1 MLDEDILKS
10 DLAAINLGPWIDH
23 LKPLIR
29 SRLAQSSHSQLVSW
43 RNIIR
48 ALPSPQDAGKRSNE
62 VRELLIQ
69 LSPWRK
75 GPFRLSGVHI
85 DAEWQSDMKWNRLKD
100 EISPLAGRNVLDV
113 GCGNGYYILRMLDA
127 GARHVI
133 GIDPTILFVVQFEAI
148 RKLTGIESGH
158 VLPLR
163 MEELPPLSH
172 AFDTVFSMGVLY
184 HRRNPMAHLS
194 ELLGALKRGGE
205 LALETLV
212 LPGEKYNVLEP
223 TDRYARMRNV
233 WHLPTILVLKEW
245 LSETGFI
252 DARIVDVTVTSTVEQ
267 RATEW
272 MPYESLYQALDPNN
286 AGLTIEGLPAPTR
299 AIVICKRP

>member
-1 MLDEDILKS
+1 VLDEYILKS

-23 LKPLIR
+23 LEPLIR
-29 SRLAQSSHSQLVSW
+29 SRLAKSSHRQLVSW
-43 RNIIR
+43 RNIIS
-48 ALPSPQDAGKRSNE
+48 ALPSPHDAGKHSTE

-75 GPFRLSGVHI
+75 GPFHLSGVHI
-85 DAEWQSDMKWNRLKD
+85 DAEWRSDMKWNRLKD

-113 GCGNGYYILRMLDA
+113 GSGNGYYILRMLDA

-148 RKLTGIESGH
+148 RKLTGIKSGH

-184 HRRNPMAHLS
+184 HRRNPKAHLL

-223 TDRYARMRNV
+223 IGRYARMRNV
-233 WHLPTILVLKEW
+233 WHLPTVLALKEW

-252 DARIVDVTVTSTVEQ
+252 DARVVDVTVTSTDEQ
-267 RATEW
+267 RAT
-272 MPYESLYQALDPNN
+272 
-286 AGLTIEGLPAPTR
+286 
-299 AIVICKRP
+299 